1 MRVGLI
7 GLGNMGRPMAR
18 NLLKAGFE
26 LTVHNR
32 SRPPVEEMVRAGAR
46 GATSPREVAQHCEV
60 LLTSL
65 PTPPVV
71 EEVLLGEGGALA
83 GAKPGDIF
91 VDTSTIDPSTARRI
105 AAATRERGVEF
116 LDAPVSGGTTGAA
129 AATLTVMVGGDEG
142 AFERARPVLEAIG
155 RNIHYLGPSGSGCIV
170 KLCNQILVGINQAA
184 VAEALVLGAKAGV
197 DPEAMYEVLS
207 TSLGTSAV
215 LQRAAPNFILKGQ
228 FEPGFTI
235 DLLYKDLQ
243 LATGLGKETGVR
255 LLLTNLAQQVYE
267 EARALGWGGKDV
279 AAVILPL
286 ERLADVGVRSA
297 GGEVGQG

>member
-71 EEVLLGEGGALA
+71 EEVLLGEEGALA
-83 GAKPGDIF
+83 GAKSGDIF
-91 VDTSTIDPSTARRI
+91 VDTSTIDPATARRI

-129 AATLTVMVGGDEG
+129 AGTLTVMVGGDEK
-142 AFERARPVLEAIG
+142 AFERVKPVLEAIG
-155 RNIHYLGPSGSGCIV
+155 RNIHYLGPTGSGCIV

-184 VAEALVLGAKAGV
+184 VAEALVVGAKAGA

-215 LQRAAPNFILKGQ
+215 LKRAVPNFILKGQ

-235 DLLYKDLQ
+235 NLLYKDLQ
-243 LATGLGKETGVR
+243 LATGLGEETGVR

-279 AAVILPL
+279 AAIVLPL
-286 ERLADVGVRSA
+286 ERLAGVRMRA
-297 GGEVGQG
+297 GRGY